1 VFPTDPMCFSYAHFG
16 ECLQQLRSSGSSLRL
31 YAGIHEEMLKDQVR
45 TNSYRNA
52 IMQNSHLFKGKV
64 VLDVGTLVS
73 LHSYSR
79 LGGDITGTVS
89 LCEGGE
95 ERLRLTRLPGR
106 LRNRY
111 PLHVRVQGWGQA
123 RHWYRHEQHP

>member
-1 VFPTDPMCFSYAHFG
+1 M
-16 ECLQQLRSSGSSLRL
+16 

-64 VLDVGTLVS
+64 VLDVGILVV
-73 LHSYSR
+73 LHSYPG
-79 LGGDITGTVS
+79 LGGDMTGTASV
-89 LCEGGE
+89 CEGGGE
-95 ERLRLTRLPGR
+95 SLRLTRLSGR

-111 PLHVRVQGWGQA
+111 PLDVRLQGRGQA
-123 RHWYRHEQHP
+123 RHWY